1 MKTENQDKFRTT
13 ILIIYEIIT
22 FFHFVNPLLIFYDS
36 IYPVN
41 PLITIL
47 IGYVFSGSFFFV
59 ISIYI
64 LYRKNSS
71 IFLISGFIGWL
82 MTGYLV
88 FNYFDNIQSM
98 TLNLW
103 LFSLWLFTGVFLL
116 FLQFNREKLGLT
128 SLKSRTAS
136 EQIVST
142 LKEKIYI
149 IIPISGPIVILFTI
163 VALTLLTSGLSR
175 SLSFL
180 ILFIPFSISTILLND
195 KNTIRISLFHFAG
208 YSALLIDTVISLNY
222 NWIPAL
228 WNADDL
234 VPLLGLHYSIHD
246 LIFTVLWP
254 IFGTIL
260 LLLCFSRIISHLY
273 LKYKAFTMRKY
284 ENTYVQIQDNYRLSS
299 KKLMSRVLYVVLMS
313 FGMIRFLI
321 SLNLYSP
328 EIIASNWQSF
338 YHDLPDKYLLFNS
351 PLLVLPIIVAISSI
365 GWILEDIGLMH
376 YKYDGKKNFFEFEP
390 IHYRYNSFLK
400 GFAGI
405 STIFFIFSYIIEG
418 LLLPYNSISYIN
430 QYLIFNL
437 MMGFLSAAAMLP
449 GYFIYNRLNKDH
461 LIKNLQKLTDLFEIK
476 SKEM

>member
-1 MKTENQDKFRTT
+1 MKSENQDKFRTK
-13 ILIIYEIIT
+13 ILIIYGIIT
-22 FFHFVNPLLIFYDS
+22 LVHFINPLFIFYYSIYQVNPIA
-36 IYPVN
+36 N
-41 PLITIL
+41 IL
-47 IGYVFSGSFFFV
+47 VGYVFSGRFFFV

-82 MTGYLV
+82 ATGYN
-88 FNYFDNIQSM
+88 FFMYINIIQSM

-116 FLQFNREKLGLT
+116 FLQFNQEKLGLT
-128 SLKSRTAS
+128 FLKRRTAS

-163 VALTLLTSGLSR
+163 VALTLLPSGVARL
-175 SLSFL
+175 LSFL
-180 ILFIPFSISTILLND
+180 ILFIPFSISTVLIND
-195 KNTIRISLFHFAG
+195 KNTIRISLLHFAG

-284 ENTYVQIQDNYRLSS
+284 ENTYIQIQDNYRLSS

-328 EIIASNWQSF
+328 EIIASIWQSS
-338 YHDLPDKYLLFNS
+338 YPELLDKYLLFNS

-365 GWILEDIGLMH
+365 GWVLEDIGLMH

-405 STIFFIFSYIIEG
+405 STFFFIFSLIVES
-418 LLLPYNSISYIN
+418 LLLPPYSIGYIM
-430 QYLIFNL
+430 QYFMFNL
-437 MMGFLSAAAMLP
+437 MMGFLSAATMLP

-461 LIKNLQKLTDLFEIK
+461 LKKNLRELTDLFEIK
-476 SKEM
+476 PKEM